1 MPGWA
6 EMRPAAAGLVGTWGE
21 RATGRGQRGSPAG
34 SGLGSAAASPG
45 HPCLQGPVKAS
56 IQERV
61 LPDSP
66 LYHNKL
72 QLPPSGGL
80 GLYLALSILRRPWE
94 AVGGGAGTGRGGGC
108 PAVCPLTWPT
118 DPFEYYMF
126 FFALSLIAQKV
137 RRAEA
142 PWGWG
147 GGAQGPCPGRL
158 GQPPPM
164 PPEPTAFTLQLALP
178 QRG

>member
-6 EMRPAAAGLVGTWGE
+6 KMRPAAADLVGTRGE
-21 RATGRGQRGSPAG
+21 LVTGRGEHSPPLG
-34 SGLGSAAASPG
+34 SGRAPPQPPQAA
-45 HPCLQGPVKAS
+45 PCLQGPVKAS

-66 LYHNKL
+66 LYHNKV
-72 QLPPSGGL
+72 QLPPAGGL
-80 GLYLALSILRRPWE
+80 GLYLALSILCRPW
-94 AVGGGAGTGRGGGC
+94 VGRQPARGGGGGR
-108 PAVCPLTWPT
+108 PAVCPLTRPS

-126 FFALSLIAQKV
+126 FFALSLITQKV

-147 GGAQGPCPGRL
+147 GGAQGSCPGRL
-158 GQPPPM
+158 GWPPPV
-164 PPEPTAFTLQLALP
+164 PPCARSLCPSGRP
-178 QRG
+178 H